1 MYGTSSES
9 GEDSDVPPTCPACQ
23 GKTYYVDPE
32 QTVITCYDCGRY
44 FRRKKPGTDDAPGL
58 STPPP
63 VAPPPMQEPPSV
75 EPQVPE
81 PPVVP
86 EPPAPKPAAI
96 AEPPIPEPP
105 AYAPPPPPVY
115 QSEDPSPPVAEPEYA
130 PPEVDTPMS
139 AQEVVAEEGDFD
151 LMLGDAAEV
160 PEAEHPPHASVVVG
174 ETVHCSICGFPMMED
189 WKVCPNC
196 VSRYETSCANC
207 GKTMSAWWLI
217 CPWCETPKH
226 EDHIHFGKS

>member
-44 FRRKKPGTDDAPGL
+44 FRRKKPGSEDAP
-58 STPPP
+58 SVP
-63 VAPPPMQEPPSV
+63 APPPA
-75 EPQVPE
+75 VPE
-81 PPVVP
+81 PPVAEPMMAEPPAVP
-86 EPPAPKPAAI
+86 EPPVPEPAVVVA
-96 AEPPIPEPP
+96 PPIPEPP
-105 AYAPPPPPVY
+105 TYAPPPTPVI
-115 QSEDPSPPVAEPEYA
+115 QPEAEPYQVPE
-130 PPEVDTPMS
+130 PPME
-139 AQEVVAEEGDFD
+139 AAEVVEEEGDFD

-160 PEAEHPPHASVVVG
+160 PEPDHSSHASIEVG
-174 ETVHCSICGFPMMED
+174 ETVHCSVCGFPMQQD

-196 VSRYETSCANC
+196 VSRYETSCTNC

-226 EDHIHFGKS
+226 TDHIHIGQS

>member
-9 GEDSDVPPTCPACQ
+9 GEESDVPPTCPACQ

-44 FRRKKPGTDDAPGL
+44 FRRKKPGSGDT
-58 STPPP
+58 
-63 VAPPPMQEPPSV
+63 PSV
-75 EPQVPE
+75 PAP

-86 EPPAPKPAAI
+86 EPPVPEPAAVV
-96 AEPPIPEPP
+96 APPTPEPP
-105 AYAPPPPPVY
+105 AYAPPPPPVI
-115 QSEDPSPPVAEPEYA
+115 EPAAAPSQVPEPEPPVPVPEPPMMA
-130 PPEVDTPMS
+130 PEEV
-139 AQEVVAEEGDFD
+139 EEEGDFD

-160 PEAEHPPHASVVVG
+160 PEPDHPSHASIEVG
-174 ETVHCSICGFPMMED
+174 ETVHCSVCGFPMQQD

-196 VSRYETSCANC
+196 VSRYETSCTNC

-226 EDHIHFGKS
+226 SDHIHIGQS